1 MIDIKQ
7 LLEDLSQI
15 GANCRTQDRDVTQ
28 ATCDVAADLI
38 RQYIGS
44 FLQTSILLEMRATAL
59 NLALDEIEKRDR
71 VIRRQQAALGDQTG
85 KAKRYKRQ
93 AKELRQRLEAE
104 RQGRDKEVRERI
116 MKAGLKQGRREAYE
130 EQVDRKGEPLPTAR
144 EIMDR
149 TASQR
154 KVNYDGSRVIDHGVD
169 GSVAQT
175 WAVRNVTLNAAG
187 DGHVGD
193 PPVVG
198 PRLRQDGTDGSCGG

>member
-1 MIDIKQ
+1 MRAEDEFQLTSCDFARMCSEIDRLRGHYHGSQ
-7 LLEDLSQI
+7 ELLAHRSKSIDTLMGEIL
-15 GANCRTQDRDVTQ
+15 DRD
-28 ATCDVAADLI
+28 
-38 RQYIGS
+38 
-44 FLQTSILLEMRATAL
+44 
-59 NLALDEIEKRDR
+59 DEIVLLKE
-71 VIRRQQAALGDQTG
+71 ALGDQTN
-85 KAKRYKRQ
+85 KASRYKRQ

-144 EIMDR
+144 QIMDR
-149 TASQR
+149 TAAGR

-175 WAVRNVTLNAAG
+175 WAVRNITLNAAG

-193 PPVVG
+193 PPMIVG
-198 PRLRQDGTDGSCGG
+198 GD